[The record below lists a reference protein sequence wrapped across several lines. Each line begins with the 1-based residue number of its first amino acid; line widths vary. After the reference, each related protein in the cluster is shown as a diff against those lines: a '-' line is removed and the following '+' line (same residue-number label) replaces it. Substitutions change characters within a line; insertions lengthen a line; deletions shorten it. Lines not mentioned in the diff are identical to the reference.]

1 LQHSALWDLPRGM
14 YWVCGYNAYKWL
26 PVGVK
31 GSCTLARL
39 TPATFIVPYDQLD
52 AQVLPKH
59 MIFKRA
65 ADNKPR
71 ESGRPHVV
79 QMGTA
84 NKIFSTFFL
93 YPMIMQM
100 WDKLV
105 ESTDYLDDQIFA
117 VLDIVNTS
125 VAVQQQLIIVTNQH
139 TLVLDYLTA
148 AQGGMCQI
156 IGPACCHYIDPK
168 GQLQL
173 RAKLNDIQKL
183 RDKYQKDN
191 DVNKDSWWANTFSFL
206 NPANWFKGIFVDLVH
221 RLVLQ
226 HSALWDL
233 PRGMYWVCGYNAY
246 KWLPV
251 GVKGSCTLARLTPAT
266 FIVPYD
272 QLDAQVLPKH
282 MIFKRAA
289 DNKPRESGRPHVV
302 QMGTANKIFSTFFLY
317 PMIMQM
323 WDKLVESTDYL
334 DDQIFAVLDI
344 VNTSVAVQQQLIIV
358 TNQHTL
364 VLDYLTAAQG
374 GMCQIIGPACCHYID
389 PKGQLQ
395 LRAKLN
401 DIQKLRDKYQKDND
415 VNKDSWWANTFS
427 FLNPANWFKGIFV
440 DLVHRLVLQHSA
452 LWDLPRGMY
461 WVCGYNAYK
470 WLPVGVKG
478 SCTLARLTP
487 ATFIV
492 PYDQLDAQVL
502 PKHMIFKRAA
512 DNKPRESGRPHVV
525 QMGTANKI
533 FSTFFLYPMIMQ
545 MWDKLVE
552 STDYLDDQIF
562 AVLDIVNTSV
572 AVQQQLIIVTNQH
585 TLVLDYLTAAQGGM
599 CQIIG
604 PACCHYIDP
613 KGQLQLRAKL
623 NDIQKLRD
631 KYQKDNDV
639 NKDSWWANT

>member
-1 LQHSALWDLPRGM
+1 MFINGTSETCSNISGNLMCNDYSEYRANDPTCNNPN
-14 YWVCGYNAYKWL
+14 VGYCS
-26 PVGVK
+26 PIG
-31 GSCTLARL
+31 
-39 TPATFIVPYDQLD
+39 
-52 AQVLPKH
+52 
-59 MIFKRA
+59 
-65 ADNKPR
+65 
-71 ESGRPHVV
+71 
-79 QMGTA
+79 
-84 NKIFSTFFL
+84 
-93 YPMIMQM
+93 
-100 WDKLV
+100 
-105 ESTDYLDDQIFA
+105 
-117 VLDIVNTS
+117 
-125 VAVQQQLIIVTNQH
+125 QQPGWCLLSNV
-139 TLVLDYLTA
+139 
-148 AQGGMCQI
+148 
-156 IGPACCHYIDPK
+156 
-168 GQLQL
+168 
-173 RAKLNDIQKL
+173 
-183 RDKYQKDN
+183 
-191 DVNKDSWWANTFSFL
+191 S
-206 NPANWFKGIFVDLVH
+206 IFVDLVH

-427 FLNPANWFKGIFV
+427 FLNPANWFKGETCSNISGNLMCNDYSEYRANDPTCNNPNVGYCSPIGQQPGWCLLSNVSIFV

-639 NKDSWWANT
+639 NKDSWWANTFSFLNPANWFKGLGGWTFSY